1 MRLASFQITN
11 FRSINDSGLIDST
24 QITAILGR
32 NDSGKS
38 NLLRALHSLNPAEGV
53 AELSPIKDFP
63 RHRRLDECTG
73 DTPVVFTR
81 WSLDES
87 EQAELAA
94 ILPRAAGVR
103 HVTASRGYAAARS
116 AGFEGL
122 GALSLDVSDTKAKVR
137 KIVPAVKAVA
147 EKVADEAAKAALEQ
161 EADVFDAAM
170 IMSPDY
176 IKWSAGAIKAA
187 QALRKALAV
196 AGAEL
201 SDKQDQ
207 MLAEL
212 EETALSIANDAPALE
227 RAQQWVIGKLPRFV
241 YVDEYPALPG
251 RQNIAEFLGR
261 EGWGQLTPEQ
271 QSFGRLCK
279 AAGLDL
285 RQLQALLEKN
295 DQATRN
301 QLVNRAGSVVTAEI
315 RRLWKD
321 RALKVRFNLD
331 GQYLDTL
338 VSDPNAAYEVEV
350 NLEERSRGFQ
360 WFFSFYVAFFA
371 DTRGGQAEDAVLLLD
386 EPGLHLH
393 AHSQADL
400 LAHLEKDFA
409 GNQVIYTTHSP
420 FMVPTHRLD
429 AVRTASLDETAGTTV
444 SNTAQGDERTLF
456 PLKAALAFARM
467 ASEPVRQEA
476 AKSVA
481 ATRESVKPAPAKQNA
496 SEGAKPAK
504 SAKSAEAV
512 KPEPVKPEPAKS
524 VVAES
529 AKPVEAAPVAVA
541 APAVLPAPAMPEP
554 AKVAAPAKIEAV
566 KTEVAKPVVV
576 ESVKPAEAA
585 PVAVAAPVVPPAEV
599 PAPVTAE
606 PAKPVA
612 GESIKSA
619 EPVAETPVAVAA
631 VPAEAPVMQRVEERT
646 AVVSPQAEQPAEV
659 A

>member
-63 RHRRLDECTG
+63 RHRRLEECTG

-103 HVTASRGYAAARS
+103 HVTASRGYAAVRS

-137 KIVPAVKAVA
+137 KIVPAVKAAA
-147 EKVADEAAKAALEQ
+147 EKVTDEAAKAALEQ

-227 RAQQWVIGKLPRFV
+227 RAQEWVIGKLPRFV

-251 RQNIAEFLGR
+251 RQNIAEHLGC

-279 AAGLDL
+279 VAGLDL

-371 DTRGGQAEDAVLLLD
+371 DTQGGQAEDAVLLLD

-393 AHSQADL
+393 PHSQADL

-420 FMVPTHRLD
+420 FMLPTHRLD
-429 AVRTASLDETAGTTV
+429 AVRTASLSETAGTTV
-444 SNTAQGDERTLF
+444 SNAAEGDERTLF
-456 PLKAALAFARM
+456 PLKAALALSRM
-467 ASEPVRQEA
+467 ASEPVKQEA
-476 AKSVA
+476 AKPVA
-481 ATRESVKPAPAKQNA
+481 AVQEPVKPAPP
-496 SEGAKPAK
+496 KPAK
-504 SAKSAEAV
+504 SAKSAETA
-512 KPEPVKPEPAKS
+512 KPEPVKPELAKP
-524 VVAES
+524 VVVES
-529 AKPVEAAPVAVA
+529 AKPVEAVPVAVA
-541 APAVLPAPAMPEP
+541 APAPAMAEP
-554 AKVAAPAKIEAV
+554 AKVAAPAKAEAV
-566 KTEVAKPVVV
+566 KAEAVKPVVV
-576 ESVKPAEAA
+576 ESIKPAEAA
-585 PVAVAAPVVPPAEV
+585 PVAVAVPAVPPAEV
-599 PAPVTAE
+599 PALVTPE
-606 PAKPVA
+606 PAKPVIA
-612 GESIKSA
+612 ESAKLA
-619 EPVAETPVAVAA
+619 EPVAPVAVVA
-631 VPAEAPVMQRVEERT
+631 VPAEAPVVQRADEQT
-646 AVVSPQAEQPAEV
+646 AAVSSQAEQPAEV

>member
-24 QITAILGR
+24 QITTILGR

-38 NLLRALHSLNPAEGV
+38 NLLRALHSLNPAEGI

-63 RHRRLDECTG
+63 RHRRLEECTG

-103 HVTASRGYAAARS
+103 HVTASRGYAAVRT

-122 GALSLDVSDTKAKVR
+122 GALSLDVSEIKGKVR
-137 KIVPAVKAVA
+137 KIVPAVKAAA
-147 EKVADEAAKAALEQ
+147 EKVAEEAKAALDQ
-161 EADVFDAAM
+161 EADLFDAAM

-176 IKWSAGAIKAA
+176 IRWSAGAVKAA

-201 SDKQDQ
+201 SDKQEQ
-207 MLAEL
+207 MLGEL
-212 EETALSIANDAPALE
+212 EDMALAIANDAPALE
-227 RAQQWVIGKLPRFV
+227 RAREWVVGKLPRFV

-251 RQNIAEFLGR
+251 RQNIAEYLGR

-279 AAGLDL
+279 VAGLDL

-371 DTRGGQAEDAVLLLD
+371 DTRGGRAEDAVLLLD

-393 AHSQADL
+393 PHSQADL

-420 FMVPTHRLD
+420 FMVPAHRLD
-429 AVRTASLDETAGTTV
+429 AVRTASLSETAGTTV
-444 SNTAQGDERTLF
+444 SNAAEGDERTLF
-456 PLKAALAFARM
+456 PLKAALALSRM
-467 ASEPVRQEA
+467 ASEPVTQDA
-476 AKSVA
+476 AKPLA
-481 ATRESVKPAPAKQNA
+481 ATQEPVKPAPAR
-496 SEGAKPAK
+496 PAK
-504 SAKSAEAV
+504 SAKSAETA
-512 KPEPVKPEPAKS
+512 KPEP
-524 VVAES
+524 
-529 AKPVEAAPVAVA
+529 
-541 APAVLPAPAMPEP
+541 
-554 AKVAAPAKIEAV
+554 
-566 KTEVAKPVVV
+566 
-576 ESVKPAEAA
+576 
-585 PVAVAAPVVPPAEV
+585 
-599 PAPVTAE
+599 
-606 PAKPVA
+606 
-612 GESIKSA
+612 
-619 EPVAETPVAVAA
+619 
-631 VPAEAPVMQRVEERT
+631 
-646 AVVSPQAEQPAEV
+646 
-659 A
+659 

>member
-11 FRSINDSGLIDST
+11 FRSINDSGLIDSSR
-24 QITAILGR
+24 ITTILGR

-38 NLLRALHSLNPAEGV
+38 NLLRALHSLNPAEGL
-53 AELSPIKDFP
+53 AELSPIQDFP
-63 RHRRLDECTG
+63 RHRRLEECTG

-103 HVTASRGYAAARS
+103 HVTASRGYADVRT

-122 GALSLDVSDTKAKVR
+122 GALSLDVSEIKGKVR
-137 KIVPAVKAVA
+137 KIVPAVKAAA
-147 EKVADEAAKAALEQ
+147 EKVADEAKAALDQ
-161 EADVFDAAM
+161 EADLFDAAM

-176 IKWSAGAIKAA
+176 IRWSAGAVKAA

-201 SDKQDQ
+201 NDKQDQ
-207 MLAEL
+207 LLAEL
-212 EETALSIANDAPALE
+212 EDMALAIANDSPALE
-227 RAQQWVIGKLPRFV
+227 RARQWVIAKLPRFV

-251 RQNIAEFLGR
+251 RQNIAEYLGR

-279 AAGLDL
+279 VAGLDL

-338 VSDPNAAYEVEV
+338 VSDPTAGYEVEV
-350 NLEERSRGFQ
+350 NLQERSRGFQ

-393 AHSQADL
+393 PHSQADL

-409 GNQVIYTTHSP
+409 DSQVIYTTHSP

-456 PLKAALAFARM
+456 PLKAALALSRM
-467 ASEPVRQEA
+467 ASEPVKQEVV
-476 AKSVA
+476 KPVA
-481 ATRESVKPAPAKQNA
+481 AVQESVKPAPAKPV
-496 SEGAKPAK
+496 KPAK
-504 SAKSAEAV
+504 SVETAR
-512 KPEPVKPEPAKS
+512 PEPVKPEPAKPA
-524 VVAES
+524 VVES

-541 APAVLPAPAMPEP
+541 APAPAMAEP
-554 AKVAAPAKIEAV
+554 AKVAAPAKVEEVKTEAV
-566 KTEVAKPVVV
+566 KSVV
-576 ESVKPAEAA
+576 ESVMPVEAA
-585 PVAVAAPVVPPAEV
+585 PVAVAMPAVQPAEV
-599 PAPVTAE
+599 PALVAPE
-606 PAKPVA
+606 SAKPVIA
-612 GESIKSA
+612 ESAKLA
-619 EPVAETPVAVAA
+619 EPVAPVAVVA
-631 VPAEAPVMQRVEERT
+631 VPAGAPGVQCADEQT
-646 AVVSPQAEQPAEV
+646 AAVSSQAEQPAEV

>member
-24 QITAILGR
+24 QITTILGR

-38 NLLRALHSLNPAEGV
+38 NLLRALHSLNPAEGI

-63 RHRRLDECTG
+63 RHRRLEECTG

-103 HVTASRGYAAARS
+103 HVTASRGYAAVRT

-122 GALSLDVSDTKAKVR
+122 GALSLDVSEIKGKVR
-137 KIVPAVKAVA
+137 KIVPAVKAAA
-147 EKVADEAAKAALEQ
+147 EKVADEAKAALDQ
-161 EADVFDAAM
+161 EADLFDAAM

-176 IKWSAGAIKAA
+176 IRWSAGAVKAA

-201 SDKQDQ
+201 SDKQEQ
-207 MLAEL
+207 MLGEL
-212 EETALSIANDAPALE
+212 EDMALAIANDAPALE
-227 RAQQWVIGKLPRFV
+227 RAREWVVGKLPRFV

-251 RQNIAEFLGR
+251 RQNIAEYLGR

-279 AAGLDL
+279 VAGLDL
-285 RQLQALLEKN
+285 RLLQALLEKN

-350 NLEERSRGFQ
+350 NLQERSRGFQ

-371 DTRGGQAEDAVLLLD
+371 DTRGGRAEDAVLLLD

-393 AHSQADL
+393 PYSQADL

-420 FMVPTHRLD
+420 FMVPAHRLD
-429 AVRTASLDETAGTTV
+429 AVRTASLSETAGTTV
-444 SNTAQGDERTLF
+444 SNAAEGDERTLF
-456 PLKAALAFARM
+456 PLKAALALSRM
-467 ASEPVRQEA
+467 ASEPVTQDA
-476 AKSVA
+476 AKPLA
-481 ATRESVKPAPAKQNA
+481 ATHEPVKPAPAR
-496 SEGAKPAK
+496 PAK
-504 SAKSAEAV
+504 SAKSAETA
-512 KPEPVKPEPAKS
+512 KPEPVKPELAKP
-524 VVAES
+524 VVVES
-529 AKPVEAAPVAVA
+529 AKPVEAALVAVA
-541 APAVLPAPAMPEP
+541 APAPAMPEA
-554 AKVAAPAKIEAV
+554 AKAAAPAKIDAAKPEAV
-566 KTEVAKPVVV
+566 EPVVV
-576 ESVKPAEAA
+576 ESAKPAQAA
-585 PVAVAAPVVPPAEV
+585 PVAVAAPVVTPATPESTKPPVAESTKPV
-599 PAPVTAE
+599 EPVAAAPVA
-606 PAKPVA
+606 VA
-612 GESIKSA
+612 AMS
-619 EPVAETPVAVAA
+619 AETPVAQSVEEPVAA
-631 VPAEAPVMQRVEERT
+631 IGQ
-646 AVVSPQAEQPAEV
+646 QAEQPAEV

>member
-24 QITAILGR
+24 QITTILGR

-63 RHRRLDECTG
+63 RHRRLEECTG

-94 ILPRAAGVR
+94 ILPRAAGVH

-227 RAQQWVIGKLPRFV
+227 RAQEWVIGKLPRFV

-271 QSFGRLCK
+271 QSFARLCK

-371 DTRGGQAEDAVLLLD
+371 DTQGGQAEDAVLLLD

-467 ASEPVRQEA
+467 ASEPVKQEA
-476 AKSVA
+476 AKPVA
-481 ATRESVKPAPAKQNA
+481 ATQESVKPAPAKQNA

-512 KPEPVKPEPAKS
+512 KPEPVKPEPAKP

-631 VPAEAPVMQRVEERT
+631 VPAEAPVMQRVEEQT

>member
-24 QITAILGR
+24 QITTILGR

-38 NLLRALHSLNPAEGV
+38 NLLRALHSLNPAEGI

-63 RHRRLDECTG
+63 RHRRLEECTG

-103 HVTASRGYAAARS
+103 HVTASRGYAAVRT

-122 GALSLDVSDTKAKVR
+122 GALSLDVSEIKGKVR
-137 KIVPAVKAVA
+137 KIVPAVKAAA
-147 EKVADEAAKAALEQ
+147 EKVADEAKAALDQ
-161 EADVFDAAM
+161 EADLFDAAM

-176 IKWSAGAIKAA
+176 IRWSAGAVKAA

-201 SDKQDQ
+201 SDKQEQ
-207 MLAEL
+207 MLGEL
-212 EETALSIANDAPALE
+212 EDMALAIANDAPALE
-227 RAQQWVIGKLPRFV
+227 RAREWVVGKLPRFV

-251 RQNIAEFLGR
+251 RQNIAEYLGR

-279 AAGLDL
+279 VAGLDL

-350 NLEERSRGFQ
+350 NLQERSRGFQ

-371 DTRGGQAEDAVLLLD
+371 DTRGGRAEDAVLLLD

-393 AHSQADL
+393 PHSQADL

-420 FMVPTHRLD
+420 FMVPAHRLD
-429 AVRTASLDETAGTTV
+429 AVRTASLSETAGTTV
-444 SNTAQGDERTLF
+444 SNTAEGDERTLF
-456 PLKAALAFARM
+456 PLKAALALSRM
-467 ASEPVRQEA
+467 ASEPVTQDA
-476 AKSVA
+476 AKPLA
-481 ATRESVKPAPAKQNA
+481 ATQEPVKPAPARP
-496 SEGAKPAK
+496 SK
-504 SAKSAEAV
+504 SAKSAETA
-512 KPEPVKPEPAKS
+512 KPEPVKPA
-524 VVAES
+524 VVES

-541 APAVLPAPAMPEP
+541 APAPAMAEP
-554 AKVAAPAKIEAV
+554 AKVAAPAQVEEVKTEAV
-566 KTEVAKPVVV
+566 KSVV

-585 PVAVAAPVVPPAEV
+585 PVAVAMPAVQPAEV
-599 PAPVTAE
+599 PALVAPESAKPVIAESARLAE
-606 PAKPVA
+606 PAAPVA
-612 GESIKSA
+612 
-619 EPVAETPVAVAA
+619 AVA
-631 VPAEAPVMQRVEERT
+631 VPAEASVVQRADEQMA
-646 AVVSPQAEQPAEV
+646 AVSSQAEQPAE
-659 A
+659 AA